1 MKIQK
6 IIFVFALISF
16 LAVSCKNEAK
26 KDNSDKKEEIAK
38 KVEEASFNISG
49 MTCEIGCA
57 KTIASKLS
65 KKEGVINAKVIFNDS
80 TAVVKYD
87 AAKTNKKDLI
97 AFIDGIAD
105 GNTYK
110 TSEVGNKKACKE
122 ECKKECSEKNETANK
137 ASISDCEKECC
148 AKA

>member
-6 IIFVFALISF
+6 IIFVFALIGF
-16 LAVSCKNEAK
+16 LTVSCKNEAQ

-38 KVEEASFNISG
+38 NIEEASFNISG

-65 KKEGVINAKVIFNDS
+65 KKEGVIKAEVIFNDS
-80 TAVVKYD
+80 TAVVKYNTT
-87 AAKTNKKDLI
+87 KTNKKDII

-110 TSEVGNKKACKE
+110 TSEVKHKKASNQ
-122 ECKKECSEKNETANK
+122 ECKKECCNK
-137 ASISDCEKECC
+137 A
-148 AKA
+148 